1 MAQICKALKILI
13 IDACYQDV
21 PGLISLI
28 DAQRDLMIHPN
39 SNKKGICKD
48 ISKVLARKNNTIIFL
63 YLETV
68 NIIPPSFLT
77 SLVNLKKL
85 TITNHEEWYHQTT
98 KEDIKYLRQC
108 LANSSFLCFW
118 FTMFQRIC
126 NVN

>member
-1 MAQICKALKILI
+1 MHVIKN
-13 IDACYQDV
+13 V

-28 DAQRDLMIHPN
+28 DAQRDLKSVINHLN
-39 SNKKGICKD
+39 NNKKGFCKEL
-48 ISKVLARKNNTIIFL
+48 SKALARKNDTIIFL
-63 YLETV
+63 Y
-68 NIIPPSFLT
+68 LT

-85 TITNHEEWYHQTT
+85 TITNREEWYHQTT